1 MVEKHNA
8 SIRNRIHGDSLE
20 WNEAAALINN
30 LGIVRLGLACLL
42 ILGVTMKSVGS
53 EVIDDYPYLTTDVSV
68 ADGSLVLDIAGKIWT
83 ISKNGRLA
91 TQLTGGAYFL
101 SRPRWSKDG
110 TKILVHAKS
119 GSGMA
124 IMYID
129 LAARKLRPLVDSDMN
144 ARDAAWHPDGE
155 RVIFALD
162 GQESQLD
169 IWEVDLPTG
178 LTWRLTNY
186 PGDET
191 SPAWSK
197 NGLHLA
203 WVNKINDRY
212 ALILRRYGEA
222 DTTVLESVVPI
233 SSLSWRPDDSL
244 ITFLRHSEKKVTLEM
259 AILADPV
266 VVKTID
272 DSENHVAAPVS
283 WRDRMTLF
291 YTADG
296 SIRTRNFED
305 KRSQQVHFR
314 ALIVE

>member
-1 MVEKHNA
+1 
-8 SIRNRIHGDSLE
+8 
-20 WNEAAALINN
+20 
-30 LGIVRLGLACLL
+30 
-42 ILGVTMKSVGS
+42 MKSVGS
-53 EVIDDYPYLTTDVSV
+53 EVINDYPRLTTDVSV
-68 ADGSLVLDIAGKIWT
+68 ANGSLVLDIAGKIWT
-83 ISKNGRLA
+83 ISKNGRQA
-91 TQLTGGAYFL
+91 TQLTEGAYFL
-101 SRPRWSKDG
+101 SRPRWSKDA

-119 GSGMA
+119 GDGMT

-129 LAARKLRPLVDSDMN
+129 LDTRKLSPLVDSDIN

-155 RVIFALD
+155 RVIFVSD
-162 GQESQLD
+162 GGESQLD

-178 LTWRLTNY
+178 LTWRLTDY

-203 WVNKINDRY
+203 WVNRLNDRY

-222 DTTVLESVVPI
+222 DRTILESDVPI
-233 SSLSWRPDDSL
+233 SSLSWRPDHSL

-272 DSENHVAAPVS
+272 GSENHIASPVS
-283 WRDRMTLF
+283 WSDRMTLF

-305 KRSQQVHFR
+305 MRSQQVHFR